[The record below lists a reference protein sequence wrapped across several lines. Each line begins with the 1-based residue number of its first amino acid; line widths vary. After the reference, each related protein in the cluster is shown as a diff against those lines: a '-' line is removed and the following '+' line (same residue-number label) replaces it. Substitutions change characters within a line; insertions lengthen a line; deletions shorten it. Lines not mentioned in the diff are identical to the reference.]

1 MSFEDGLKWK
11 GECEGVKEI
20 RVTDFETDW
29 GPFTSF
35 FEDGRLICL
44 SRHKNPL
51 LDAQPLLDRFVK
63 RYTIVGDDSYPPA
76 LQVKRQL
83 DEYFAGQR
91 REFTIPYTLY
101 ASPFCKRALEEVAK
115 IPYGMVASYRDIALA
130 LGTRAYRAV
139 GVAVKHNYLAI
150 IIPCHRVISAD
161 GSIGGY
167 SFYEGRKTKQRLL
180 MLEGRLFA
188 IDE

>member
-11 GECEGVKEI
+11 GECVGVKEI

-44 SRHKNPL
+44 SRHKNSL

-63 RYTIVGDDSYPPA
+63 RYTIVGNDSYPPA
-76 LQVKRQL
+76 LEVKRQL

-115 IPYGMVASYRDIALA
+115 IPYGVVASYRDSALA

>member
-1 MSFEDGLKWK
+1 M
-11 GECEGVKEI
+11 KEI

-29 GPFTSF
+29 GTFTSF

-51 LDAQPLLDRFVK
+51 LDAKPLFDRFVK
-63 RYTIVGDDSYPPA
+63 KYTIIGDGAYPPA
-76 LQVKRQL
+76 MEVKRQL
-83 DEYFAGQR
+83 NEYFAGQR
-91 REFTIPYTLY
+91 REFTIPYTIY
-101 ASPFCKRALEEVAK
+101 AAPFYKRALEEVAK
-115 IPYGMVASYRDIALA
+115 IPYGEVASYRDIALA

-139 GVAVKHNYLAI
+139 GTAVKHNYLAI

-167 SFYEGRKTKQRLL
+167 SFYDGKKTKQRLL
-180 MLEGRLFA
+180 MLEGRLFS

>member
-1 MSFEDGLKWK
+1 MLGNK
-11 GECEGVKEI
+11 GGGMDMKEI

-44 SRHKNPL
+44 SRHKSPL
-51 LDAQPLLDRFVK
+51 LDAQPMLDRFVK
-63 RYTIVGDDSYPPA
+63 RYTIVGDDGYPPA
-76 LQVKRQL
+76 LEVKRQL
-83 DEYFAGQR
+83 DEYFAGR
-91 REFTIPYTLY
+91 RKEFTIPYTLY

-115 IPYGMVASYRDIALA
+115 IPYGEVASYRDIALA

-139 GVAVKHNYLAI
+139 GTAVKHNYLSI
-150 IIPCHRVISAD
+150 IIPCHRVVSAD

-167 SFYEGRKTKQRLL
+167 SFYDGKKTKQRLL
-180 MLEGRLFA
+180 MLEGRLFS
-188 IDE
+188 IDD

>member
-1 MSFEDGLKWK
+1 M
-11 GECEGVKEI
+11 KEI

-44 SRHKNPL
+44 SRHKSPL
-51 LDAQPLLDRFVK
+51 LDAQPMLDRFVK
-63 RYTIVGDDSYPPA
+63 RYTIVGDDGYPPA
-76 LQVKRQL
+76 LEVKRQL
-83 DEYFAGQR
+83 EEYFAGQR

-115 IPYGMVASYRDIALA
+115 IPYGNVASYRDIALA

-139 GVAVKHNYLAI
+139 GVAVKHNYISI

-167 SFYEGRKTKQRLL
+167 SFYDGKKTKQRLL
-180 MLEGRLFA
+180 MLEGRLFS
-188 IDE
+188 IDD

>member
-1 MSFEDGLKWK
+1 MKK
-11 GECEGVKEI
+11 I

-44 SRHKNPL
+44 SRHKSPL
-51 LDAQPLLDRFVK
+51 LDAQPMLDRFVK
-63 RYTIVGDDSYPPA
+63 RYTIVGDDGYPPA
-76 LQVKRQL
+76 LEVKRQL
-83 DEYFAGQR
+83 EEYFAGQR

-115 IPYGMVASYRDIALA
+115 IPYGNVASYRDIALA

-139 GVAVKHNYLAI
+139 GVAVKHNYISI

-167 SFYEGRKTKQRLL
+167 SFYDGKKTKQRLL
-180 MLEGRLFA
+180 MLEGRLFS
-188 IDE
+188 IDD